1 MVPNQPK
8 YNYPEG
14 RFRINQVPVILG
26 KENMSFLEIAFKYNV
41 PLYKLF
47 EYNDINK
54 SNLLERDQLIFLA
67 PKKKS
72 GATSFHIVK
81 YNTSL
86 QEISQLEGVQ
96 LSALKLYNPQLT
108 DPIKIGTQIFLFKQ
122 KDVSPSI
129 KKDDSVLFKKNN
141 SSTPK

>member
-1 MVPNQPK
+1 
-8 YNYPEG
+8 
-14 RFRINQVPVILG
+14 
-26 KENMSFLEIAFKYNV
+26 MSFLEIALKYNV
-41 PLYKLF
+41 PLYKIF

-72 GATSFHIVK
+72 GATSFHMVK

-86 QEISQLEGVQ
+86 QEISQLEGIQ

-108 DPIKIGTQIFLFKQ
+108 DPIKEGTQVLLFKQ
-122 KDVSPSI
+122 KGDSPVI
-129 KKDDSVLFKKNN
+129 KKDNSLLFNKRKN
-141 SSTPK
+141 K